1 MPQFVLIIGEDP
13 DLIDFSAPDVP
24 PNMDAHKVMEGLNGS
39 RDRLKGLGHEAR
51 ILLTRDAATVD
62 AQVSEALKES
72 RYDVIVIGAGLRTLP
87 PMAEQFERL
96 INVLHEK
103 APQAKPAD
111 SDKAALRWL
120 PISTSS
126 LRSKSQ
132 TRVQSTFTI
141 PTAANHPLL
150 KFNVGH
156 YPELGT
162 GRV

>member
-13 DLIDFSAPDVP
+13 DLIDFSIDFSAPDVP
-24 PNMDAHKVMEGLNGS
+24 PNMDAHKVMDGLNGS

-51 ILLTRDAATVD
+51 ILLTRDATTVD

-103 APQAKPAD
+103 APQAKLAFNSQPGD
-111 SDKAALRWL
+111 SDKAALCWL
-120 PISTSS
+120 PTSPS
-126 LRSKSQ
+126 PS
-132 TRVQSTFTI
+132 
-141 PTAANHPLL
+141 
-150 KFNVGH
+150 
-156 YPELGT
+156 E
-162 GRV
+162 